1 MADLYKIK
9 KYLSVTLI
17 GLSLLLGGCT
27 QFQVNTQKYSSL
39 DMRDK
44 SITVPTGSEGLR
56 GKVKQILSDDGW
68 KLMVDKGPNVLEGR
82 LSESVKLESY
92 GTFNTRY
99 RISIESYRA
108 DGCIGIGWT
117 SPLLNFDISI
127 VDNKTGSEVITMS
140 GLHCEP
146 EIINKFRA
154 VIN

>member
-44 SITVPTGSEGLR
+44 SITVPAGSEGLR

-99 RISIESYRA
+99 RILIKSNQIDS
-108 DGCIGIGWT
+108 CIGIPL
-117 SPLLNFDISI
+117 SPLLKFDISI
-127 VDNKTGSEVITMS
+127 IDNKTGSEVMTMS

-146 EIINKFRA
+146 EIINKFRT